1 VLKHTVATLTVT
13 VNLTVL
19 VSLVAHLTAFVNINI
34 TYTFHL
40 VLSALVEQRLHIK
53 QKTIMVPKAGQVW
66 DYLKQYQRSMQQEKI
81 QHKVDSIMPVG
92 QVTEHVDVTKHKV
105 VHRLC
110 LWA

>member
-1 VLKHTVATLTVT
+1 
-13 VNLTVL
+13 
-19 VSLVAHLTAFVNINI
+19 
-34 TYTFHL
+34 
-40 VLSALVEQRLHIK
+40 
-53 QKTIMVPKAGQVW
+53 MVPKAGQVW